1 MRKITLP
8 EELKSKEEFMT
19 TLGLASIC
27 YVKRLKNLEIV
38 KLKLRTKKRLYT
50 YKTTPKEANE
60 IVQNLNIP
68 VEEV

>member
-1 MRKITLP
+1 MP
-8 EELKSKEEFMT
+8 EELKSREEFMT
-19 TLGLASIC
+19 TLGLASVC
-27 YVKRLKNLEIV
+27 YVKRSKKSEIV

-60 IVQNLNIP
+60 LVSSLNIP